1 MDTNTLILIFLVIFM
16 LHNLEEIIMVERWA
30 KRNYP
35 RVKDRIPSYFQKT
48 IDDLKDITA
57 VQFAIVVFIVSVFG
71 SILILVA
78 VIGDYMFLFF
88 GLAMV
93 FGLNIFT
100 HPLQSLFLRTYT
112 PGVLTSIFLVIPYYI
127 ILFNHFYSED
137 IVNMKMVLGGLVVV
151 ALFIPVFILSHIIGE
166 RVGKKL

>member
-71 SILILVA
+71 SIIILVA
-78 VIGDYMFLFF
+78 VLGDYLFLFF
-88 GLAMV
+88 GLAII
-93 FGLNIFT
+93 FALNIFT
-100 HPLQSLFLRTYT
+100 HPLQSLFLKTYT
-112 PGVLTSIFLVIPYYI
+112 PGVITSILLVIPYYVI
-127 ILFNHFYSED
+127 FFNYFYTKNL
-137 IVNMKMVLGGLVVV
+137 INMKMVLGALVIFV
-151 ALFIPVFILSHIIGE
+151 LFIPAFILSQTLG
-166 RVGKKL
+166 RKLGKKL

>member
-1 MDTNTLILIFLVIFM
+1 M

-71 SILILVA
+71 SIIILVG

-88 GLAMV
+88 GLAII
-93 FGLNIFT
+93 FALNIFT
-100 HPLQSLFLRTYT
+100 HPLQSLFLKTYT
-112 PGVLTSIFLVIPYYI
+112 PGVITSILLVIPYYVI
-127 ILFNHFYSED
+127 FFNYFYTKNL
-137 IVNMKMVLGGLVVV
+137 INMKMVLGALVIFV
-151 ALFIPVFILSHIIGE
+151 LFIPAFILSQTLG
-166 RVGKKL
+166 RKLGKKL

>member
-71 SILILVA
+71 SIIILVG

>member
-71 SILILVA
+71 SIIILVG

-88 GLAMV
+88 GLAII
-93 FGLNIFT
+93 FALNIFT
-100 HPLQSLFLRTYT
+100 HPLQSLFLKTYT
-112 PGVLTSIFLVIPYYI
+112 PGVITSILLVIPYYVI
-127 ILFNHFYSED
+127 FFNYFYTKNL
-137 IVNMKMVLGGLVVV
+137 INMKMVLGALVIFV
-151 ALFIPVFILSHIIGE
+151 LFIPAFILSQTLG
-166 RVGKKL
+166 RKLGKKL

>member
-88 GLAMV
+88 GLAII
-93 FGLNIFT
+93 FALNIFT
-100 HPLQSLFLRTYT
+100 HPLQSLFLKTYT
-112 PGVLTSIFLVIPYYI
+112 PGVITSILLVIPYYVI
-127 ILFNHFYSED
+127 FFNYFYTKNL
-137 IVNMKMVLGGLVVV
+137 INMKMVLGALVIFV
-151 ALFIPVFILSHIIGE
+151 LFIPAFILSQTLG
-166 RVGKKL
+166 RKLGKKL

>member
-88 GLAMV
+88 GLAIIFV
-93 FGLNIFT
+93 LNIFT
-100 HPLQSLFLRTYT
+100 HPLQSLFLKTYT
-112 PGVLTSIFLVIPYYI
+112 PGVITSILLVIPYYVI
-127 ILFNHFYSED
+127 FFNYFYTKNL
-137 IVNMKMVLGGLVVV
+137 INMKMVLGALVIFV
-151 ALFIPVFILSHIIGE
+151 LFIPAFILSQTLG
-166 RVGKKL
+166 RKLGKKL

>member
-78 VIGDYMFLFF
+78 VLGDYLFLFF
-88 GLAMV
+88 GLAII
-93 FGLNIFT
+93 FALNIFT
-100 HPLQSLFLRTYT
+100 HPLQSLFLKTYT
-112 PGVLTSIFLVIPYYI
+112 PGVITSILLVIPYYVI
-127 ILFNHFYSED
+127 FFNYFYTKNL
-137 IVNMKMVLGGLVVV
+137 INMKMVLGALVIFV
-151 ALFIPVFILSHIIGE
+151 LFIPAFILSQTLG
-166 RVGKKL
+166 RKLGKKL

>member
-71 SILILVA
+71 SILILVG

-88 GLAMV
+88 GLAII
-93 FGLNIFT
+93 FALNIFT
-100 HPLQSLFLRTYT
+100 HPLQSLFLKTYT
-112 PGVLTSIFLVIPYYI
+112 PGVITSILLVIPYYVI
-127 ILFNHFYSED
+127 FFNYFYTKNL
-137 IVNMKMVLGGLVVV
+137 INMKMVLGALVIFV
-151 ALFIPVFILSHIIGE
+151 LFIPAFILSQTLG
-166 RVGKKL
+166 RKLGKKL